1 MGKKFNLKRRIIMYV
16 FGVMAVLMGCFFCTS
31 DDVEAAEAVGTNS
44 QIIHY
49 DVTTESGD
57 VPDAAIK
64 PINKG
69 KKYISKIV
77 VFVGWAFIVFG
88 IIFFGLS
95 WMSHQTD
102 QRVIGIIAAIVGG
115 LVALAPTVAEWLIS

>member
-1 MGKKFNLKRRIIMYV
+1 MGKKLNMKRRIIMYV
-16 FGVMAVLMGCFFCTS
+16 FGIMAVLMGCFFCAA
-31 DDVEAAEAVGTNS
+31 DDVQAAETGSNL

-95 WMSHQTD
+95 WMSHQMD

>member
-1 MGKKFNLKRRIIMYV
+1 MEKKLNLKRRIIMYV
-16 FGVMAVLMGCFFCTS
+16 FGVMAVFMGCFFCAS
-31 DDVEAAEAVGTNS
+31 DDVQAAEAGSNL

-49 DVTTESGD
+49 DATTESGD

>member
-1 MGKKFNLKRRIIMYV
+1 MGKKLNLKRRIIMYV

-31 DDVEAAEAVGTNS
+31 DDVEAAEAGSNL

-57 VPDAAIK
+57 VPNAAIK

-69 KKYISKIV
+69 KNYISIIA
-77 VFVGWAFIVFG
+77 VFVGWCFIVFG
-88 IIFFGLS
+88 IILFGLS

>member
-1 MGKKFNLKRRIIMYV
+1 MNKIRLLCAV
-16 FGVMAVLMGCFFCTS
+16 AVLCGCIFLCPEKSVQAAAPQGCVQAVMFTEQPLG
-31 DDVEAAEAVGTNS
+31 DDVPADAV
-44 QIIHY
+44 
-49 DVTTESGD
+49 
-57 VPDAAIK
+57 K

-69 KKYISKIV
+69 KKYIATIV
-77 VFVGWAFIVFG
+77 TFVGWAFIVFG

-102 QRVIGIIAAIVGG
+102 QRVIGIVATIVGG